1 MNEMHYR
8 PKMFKTQAIS
18 IANVYTHLFYLNQEE
33 ARHEVEL
40 FEPMDLWTK
49 EKINEILIKLHPY
62 LEEEIKNFLQKGNQA
77 IISTKDRI
85 NPLLKSAAHQ
95 AGIAEDYLEA
105 LHPSSTVF
113 CYLKKNK
120 VYCRIGSCG
129 TKKQLT
135 HSDFEQPWVP
145 NKGFTIVSSRKIN
158 DHEEST
164 LSIIQAT
171 KDHLIIDNLMQH
183 YILQDKVY
191 DSIVDIIHPS
201 TLAER
206 KMLKIGPYHQ
216 GQLGELMMA
225 RKESDQE
232 TTVDN
237 KDRKSQDKKQ
247 RQEDKINQ
255 EVKKNQEE
263 KINQEIKKKQEERK
277 DKKNKKEVWIR

>member
-1 MNEMHYR
+1 
-8 PKMFKTQAIS
+8 
-18 IANVYTHLFYLNQEE
+18 
-33 ARHEVEL
+33 
-40 FEPMDLWTK
+40 
-49 EKINEILIKLHPY
+49 
-62 LEEEIKNFLQKGNQA
+62 
-77 IISTKDRI
+77 
-85 NPLLKSAAHQ
+85 
-95 AGIAEDYLEA
+95 
-105 LHPSSTVF
+105 
-113 CYLKKNK
+113 
-120 VYCRIGSCG
+120 
-129 TKKQLT
+129 
-135 HSDFEQPWVP
+135 
-145 NKGFTIVSSRKIN
+145 
-158 DHEEST
+158 
-164 LSIIQAT
+164 
-171 KDHLIIDNLMQH
+171 MQH

-263 KINQEIKKKQEERK
+263 KINQEIKKKMVCTAERRSTGGGRRRRRGERRDVMEQYRK
-277 DKKNKKEVWIR
+277 LRLVLPNINSRGKISKQIILALVLLLLFKITFQHFFI

>member
-1 MNEMHYR
+1 MLYR

-40 FEPMDLWTK
+40 FEPMDMWTK
-49 EKINEILIKLHPY
+49 EKIEEILIKLHPY
-62 LEEEIKNFLQKGNQA
+62 LEEEIKEFLQKGNQA

-85 NPLLKSAAHQ
+85 NPILKSAANR
-95 AGIAEDYLEA
+95 AGIAVDYLEA

-120 VYCRIGSCG
+120 LFCRIGSCG

-145 NKGFTIVSSRKIN
+145 NKAFTSISSRKIN

-171 KDHLIIDNLMQH
+171 KDHLLIDNLMQH

-191 DSIVDIIHPS
+191 DNLVDIIHSP
-201 TLAER
+201 TLAEKKLQR
-206 KMLKIGPYHQ
+206 IGPYHQ
-216 GQLGELMMA
+216 NQLGELMLA
-225 RKESDQE
+225 RNDSDQE
-232 TTVDN
+232 TTAN
-237 KDRKSQDKKQ
+237 SKDKKNQ
-247 RQEDKINQ
+247 EARKMQEDKVIQEAKKNQVDKFIQEIN
-255 EVKKNQEE
+255 KNQEE
-263 KINQEIKKKQEERK
+263 KK
-277 DKKNKKEVWIR
+277 DRKNKKEVWTR